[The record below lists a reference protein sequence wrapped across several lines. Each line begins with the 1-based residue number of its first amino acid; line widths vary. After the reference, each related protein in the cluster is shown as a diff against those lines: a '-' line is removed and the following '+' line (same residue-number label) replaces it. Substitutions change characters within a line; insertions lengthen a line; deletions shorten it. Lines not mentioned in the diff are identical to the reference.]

1 MFAVV
6 IVERE
11 AVLAGV
17 EGAPHGLAVALV
29 EQVPVDATV
38 PQRERTAEQVVRGV
52 RGQYLRRCQFP
63 GRACGDGDVRHRRL
77 SRYLYFVHVHIHYFL

>member
-29 EQVPVDATV
+29 EQVLVKAPV
-38 PQRERTAEQVVRGV
+38 PQREHAAQQVVRGV
-52 RGQYLRRCQFP
+52 CSQYLRCRQLP
-63 GRACGDGDVRHRRL
+63 RAAYGDGDVRHRRQVGM
-77 SRYLYFVHVHIHYFL
+77 YLIHNHFFL

>member
-17 EGAPHGLAVALV
+17 EGAPHGLAVPLV
-29 EQVPVDATV
+29 EQVPFNAPV
-38 PQRERTAEQVVRGV
+38 PHRKRAPEQVARGV
-52 RGQYLRRCQFP
+52 RTQYLRRHQLP
-63 GRACGDGDVRHRRL
+63 GRAYGDGDVRHRCL